1 MSVASP
7 VFIVGTA
14 RSGTSLLYRTLLQHP
29 DFSIPEMCLEE
40 SKIFHLA
47 ISVSRLQRH
56 QGSPYKYMLRDDEQ
70 YALFIESINTLAIRQ
85 KALSQIPRYQ
95 KLCQRLP
102 ILWNMSGG
110 AKVVRQ
116 FFLYAQRARGG
127 SRIVEKTPSHVQYV
141 DQIIRTYPDARILF
155 ITRHPVDV
163 FTSHRRRYQVEREL
177 GKKAKWLKVAV
188 DDFISTYRLDV
199 EAGLLH
205 ADHYPDNV
213 GVISYESFTAF
224 PKREFKRICGFI
236 GAPFVEGPVRE
247 RCDSL
252 SSWKPDPHLAKPISP
267 STKEWSDY
275 ATKKEAAVIEEA
287 LSELL
292 NQLGYDRY
300 SKL

>member
-47 ISVSRLQRH
+47 INVSRLQRRR
-56 QGSPYKYMLRDDEQ
+56 GSPYKYMLGDDEQ
-70 YALFIESINTLAIRQ
+70 YKLFIESINKLTARQ
-85 KALSQIPRYQ
+85 KALSQIPRYRR
-95 KLCQRLP
+95 LCQRLP
-102 ILWNMSGG
+102 ILWNISGG

-141 DQIIRTYPDARILF
+141 DQIIRTYPDARLLF

-163 FTSHRRRYQVEREL
+163 FTSYRRRYQVERKL
-177 GKKAKWLKVAV
+177 GKQAEWLKT
-188 DDFISTYRLDV
+188 DLDEFTSTYRLDV
-199 EAGLLH
+199 EAGLQHVDLS
-205 ADHYPDNV
+205 PENV
-213 GVISYESFTAF
+213 AVVSYENFTTF
-224 PKREFKRICGFI
+224 PGREFKRICDFI
-236 GAPFVEGPVRE
+236 GAPFVEEPVRE
-247 RCDSL
+247 GCDAL
-252 SSWKPDPHLAKPISP
+252 SSWKPDQYLAKPVSP
-267 STKEWSDY
+267 STKDWNDY
-275 ATKKEAAVIEEA
+275 ATKEEAAMLEEA

-292 NQLGYDRY
+292 DRLGYERY
-300 SKL
+300 TKH